1 MAASVGK
8 IKQKKP
14 QTKQSAAAGGM
25 EIWNWEE
32 KSPVAEKI
40 P

>member
-8 IKQKKP
+8 IKEKK
-14 QTKQSAAAGGM
+14 KKSAAVVGM

-32 KSPVAEKI
+32 KSPMAIKI
-40 P
+40 L